1 MCAIKN
7 KRRRKKF
14 SIQKKMNRLLWN
26 FKIAHVQ
33 TDNGFQI
40 PLVLTGRP
48 LFIQDVEPWEYLSH
62 LSVNYKN

>member
-1 MCAIKN
+1 
-7 KRRRKKF
+7 
-14 SIQKKMNRLLWN
+14 MNRLLWN